1 MKKIL
6 LKTVVS
12 IFALLLFSSNL
23 AQASNRDLT
32 FNGSGWGHGVGLSQ
46 YGARGMVLE
55 GYGHKEILAHY
66 FSGTKVTD
74 LSSVSRGSSLLE
86 TEKPLMVGLLQNQRE
101 LVFRIENGSLPSKM
115 ATGGVRISRRVGET

>member
-32 FNGSGWGHGVGLSQ
+32 FNGSGWGHGVGLCQ
-46 YGARGMVLE
+46 IGALGMSLSGKKTE
-55 GYGHKEILAHY
+55 EIISHY
-66 FSGTKVTD
+66 YQQTNMKD
-74 LSSVSRGSSLLE
+74 IYE
-86 TEKPLMVGLLQNQRE
+86 
-101 LVFRIENGSLPSKM
+101 
-115 ATGGVRISRRVGET
+115 